1 MVTSTP
7 VSSFALFKYRDTVMQ
22 LSSLPLRTHPF
33 HLFRPFH
40 NSVTVAKSPN
50 VFANSLRKTLE
61 AHRSTN
67 RSRLI
72 RKIYP
77 IEDPAGLW
85 RPEIPPESR
94 ADYQP
99 PAELAL
105 PLPNAEYP
113 SDTPNPGS
121 KNRQKKRR
129 SHVDISSRQSL
140 IDRHGEDAIQ
150 PAGTGPAQSPW
161 LRNLELPR
169 TNAEIT
175 LDAEIRALDQYLA
188 PRAQEQDRIEKL
200 RTEVA
205 SLLKTVVPHAPRVIG
220 SHCTGLVLAHSDLDF
235 ILPYE
240 DLPRSPE
247 RDRRPSPTRPQ
258 IRDAHIRLLRQ
269 VQRALQHTDTFNDHV
284 KLFDKRNPALSARHR
299 PTGLLLQFYCG
310 EGIPAITE
318 YLQDYQAEYPAV
330 RPLYAV
336 TRTLLEARGL
346 FGLPQASIGPDG
358 LAMLIVAF
366 LKMNHGRFPGPNN
379 LGDQFLALLQFYGTQ
394 VDLQSV
400 GVAVDPPALFSAD
413 MLPVAP
419 DADEPAHQRGQ
430 RSLISAKRTA
440 AAKRNILVAQRL
452 CIQDPTHYMND
463 LGRSCTRTSELQSA
477 FAAAHQQL
485 RQTCDEW
492 TSNGNIKSSSVLA
505 TTLRANFD
513 GLENMRNQLAYL

>member
-1 MVTSTP
+1 
-7 VSSFALFKYRDTVMQ
+7 MQ
-22 LSSLPLRTHPF
+22 LSSLPLRIRPSHR
-33 HLFRPFH
+33 FRPFH
-40 NSVTVAKSPN
+40 NSVTASKTPD
-50 VFANSLRKTLE
+50 VFTNSLRKTLE

-85 RPEIPPESR
+85 RPKIPPESH

-99 PAELAL
+99 PVEPA
-105 PLPNAEYP
+105 LPNAEYS
-113 SDTPNPGS
+113 SDTPDPGS
-121 KNRQKKRR
+121 KKRQKKRK
-129 SHVDISSRQSL
+129 SHVDISSRQSI
-140 IDRHGEDAIQ
+140 IDRHGENAIQ
-150 PAGTGPAQSPW
+150 PAGIGSAQSPW
-161 LRNLELPR
+161 VRKLELPR

-175 LDAEIRALDQYLA
+175 LDAEIRALDQYLT
-188 PRAQEQDRIEKL
+188 PKAQEQDRIEKL
-200 RTEVA
+200 KIEVA

-240 DLPRSPE
+240 DLPRSLE

-258 IRDAHIRLLRQ
+258 IQGAHIHLLRQ
-269 VQRALQHTDTFNDHV
+269 VQRALQHTDTFSDQV
-284 KLFDKRNPALSARHR
+284 ELSDKRNPALSARHR

-318 YLQDYQAEYPAV
+318 YLQDYQVEYPTL

-346 FGLPQASIGPDG
+346 FGSSQASIGPDG

-379 LGDQFLALLQFYGTQ
+379 LGHQFLALLQFYGTQ
-394 VDLQSV
+394 VDLQSI
-400 GVAVDPPALFSAD
+400 GVAVDPPGLFSAD

-419 DADEPAHQRGQ
+419 DAEEPAHRRGQ

-440 AAKRNILVAQRL
+440 VARRNALVAQRL

-485 RQTCDEW
+485 RHTCDEW
-492 TSNGNIKSSSVLA
+492 PKDGNIKCSSVLA
-505 TTLRANFD
+505 TTIRANFD
-513 GLENMRNQLAYL
+513 SLENMRNQLAYL

>member
-1 MVTSTP
+1 
-7 VSSFALFKYRDTVMQ
+7 MQ
-22 LSSLPLRTHPF
+22 LSSLPLRIRPS

-40 NSVTVAKSPN
+40 SSVAAAKTPD

-77 IEDPAGLW
+77 IDDPPGLW

-99 PAELAL
+99 PAEPAL
-105 PLPNAEYP
+105 PNSEYSP
-113 SDTPNPGS
+113 DTPDPVS
-121 KNRQKKRR
+121 KRRQKKRK
-129 SHVDISSRQSL
+129 SPVDISSHQSP
-140 IDRHGEDAIQ
+140 INRHGEDPIQ
-150 PAGTGPAQSPW
+150 PAGTGRPAQNPW
-161 LRNLELPR
+161 QRNLELSR
-169 TNAEIT
+169 ANAEIT

-188 PRAQEQDRIEKL
+188 PRAQEQDRVEKL
-200 RTEVA
+200 RIEWSRMPQE
-205 SLLKTVVPHAPRVIG
+205 SL
-220 SHCTGLVLAHSDLDF
+220 
-235 ILPYE
+235 
-240 DLPRSPE
+240 E

-258 IRDAHIRLLRQ
+258 IQDAHIRLLRQ
-269 VQRALQHTDTFNDHV
+269 VQRALQHTDTFDDHV
-284 KLFDKRNPALSARHR
+284 KLSDKRNPSLSARHR
-299 PTGLLLQFYCG
+299 RTGLLLEFYCG

-318 YLQDYQAEYPAV
+318 YLQDYQAEYPAL

-346 FGLPQASIGPDG
+346 FGSPQASIGPDA
-358 LAMLIVAF
+358 LALLIVAF

-379 LGDQFLALLQFYGTQ
+379 LGNQFLALLQFYGTQ

-400 GVAVDPPALFSAD
+400 GVAVDPPGLFGAD
-413 MLPVAP
+413 MLPVAF

-430 RSLISAKRTA
+430 RSLISTKRTA
-440 AAKRNILVAQRL
+440 AAKRNLIVAQRL

-463 LGRSCTRTSELQSA
+463 LGRSCTRTFELQSA

-485 RQTCDEW
+485 RHACDEW
-492 TSNGNIKSSSVLA
+492 ASDGNIKSSSVLA
-505 TTLRANFD
+505 TTLQANFD
-513 GLENMRNQLAYL
+513 GLENVRNQLAYL

>member
-7 VSSFALFKYRDTVMQ
+7 VSFALFKCPKTVMQ
-22 LSSLPLRTHPF
+22 LPSLPLRIRPS

-40 NSVTVAKSPN
+40 SSVAVAKTPD

-77 IEDPAGLW
+77 VEDPAGLW
-85 RPEIPPESR
+85 RPEIPSKSR

-99 PAELAL
+99 TVEPAL
-105 PLPNAEYP
+105 PDSEYSP
-113 SDTPNPGS
+113 DTPDPGS
-121 KNRQKKRR
+121 KRRQKKRA
-129 SHVDISSRQSL
+129 SLVDIPSHQSL
-140 IDRHGEDAIQ
+140 ISQRGEDAIQ
-150 PAGTGPAQSPW
+150 PAGTGRPAQSPW
-161 LRNLELPR
+161 LTNLELSR
-169 TNAEIT
+169 ANAEIT
-175 LDAEIRALDQYLA
+175 LDAEIRALHQYLSL
-188 PRAQEQDRIEKL
+188 RARERDRVEKL

-240 DLPRSPE
+240 DPSRSLE

-258 IRDAHIRLLRQ
+258 IQDAHIRLLRQ
-269 VQRALQHTDTFNDHV
+269 VQRALQHTDIFDNV
-284 KLFDKRNPALSARHR
+284 KISDKRNPSLSARHR

-310 EGIPAITE
+310 EDIPAITE
-318 YLQDYQAEYPAV
+318 YLQDYQAEYPAL

-346 FGLPQASIGPDG
+346 FGSSQASVGPDA
-358 LAMLIVAF
+358 LAMLVVAF
-366 LKMNHGRFPGPNN
+366 LKMNHGRFPGPNS

-394 VDLQSV
+394 VDLKSV
-400 GVAVDPPALFSAD
+400 GVAVDPPGLFSTD
-413 MLPVAP
+413 MLPVARG
-419 DADEPAHQRGQ
+419 ADETAHQRGQ
-430 RSLISAKRTA
+430 RSLINVKRTA
-440 AAKRNILVAQRL
+440 AGKRNFLVAQRL

-477 FAAAHQQL
+477 FAAACQQL
-485 RQTCDEW
+485 RDACDEW
-492 TSNGNIKSSSVLA
+492 ASDGNIKSSSVLA
-505 TTLRANFD
+505 TTLQANFD
-513 GLENMRNQLAYL
+513 GLEKVRNQLAYL

>member
-7 VSSFALFKYRDTVMQ
+7 VFSFALFKCPNTVMQ
-22 LSSLPLRTHPF
+22 LSSLPLRIRPSR
-33 HLFRPFH
+33 LFRPFH
-40 NSVTVAKSPN
+40 SSVAAAKTPD

-77 IEDPAGLW
+77 IDDPAGLW

-99 PAELAL
+99 PAEPAL
-105 PLPNAEYP
+105 PNSEYSP
-113 SDTPNPGS
+113 DTPDPAS
-121 KNRQKKRR
+121 KRRQKKRK
-129 SHVDISSRQSL
+129 SHVDISPHQSL
-140 IDRHGEDAIQ
+140 INRHGEDAIQ
-150 PAGTGPAQSPW
+150 PAGTGRPTQSPW

-169 TNAEIT
+169 ANAEIT
-175 LDAEIRALDQYLA
+175 LDAEIRALGQYLA
-188 PRAQEQDRIEKL
+188 PRAQEQDRVEKL
-200 RTEVA
+200 RIEVA
-205 SLLKTVVPHAPRVIG
+205 SLLRAVVPHAPRVIG

-240 DLPRSPE
+240 DLPRSLE
-247 RDRRPSPTRPQ
+247 RGRRPSPTRPQ
-258 IRDAHIRLLRQ
+258 IQDAHIRLLRQ
-269 VQRALQHTDTFNDHV
+269 VQRALQHTDAFGDHV
-284 KLFDKRNPALSARHR
+284 KLSDKRNPSLSARHR
-299 PTGLLLQFYCG
+299 PTGLLLEFYCG

-318 YLQDYQAEYPAV
+318 YLQDYQAEYPAL

-346 FGLPQASIGPDG
+346 FGSPQASIGPDA

-379 LGDQFLALLQFYGTQ
+379 LGNQFLALLRFYGTQ

-400 GVAVDPPALFSAD
+400 GVAVDPPGLFGAD
-413 MLPVAP
+413 MLPVAS
-419 DADEPAHQRGQ
+419 DADEPAYQRGQ

-440 AAKRNILVAQRL
+440 AAKRNLIVAQRL

-463 LGRSCTRTSELQSA
+463 LGRSCTRTFELQSA

-485 RQTCDEW
+485 HHACDEW
-492 TSNGNIKSSSVLA
+492 ASDGNIKSSSVLA
-505 TTLRANFD
+505 TTLQANFD
-513 GLENMRNQLAYL
+513 GLENVRNQLAYL